1 MHDQCKALKSS
12 WNHSPL
18 PHLTPST
25 NCLPQNWSLMPKRL
39 ETDALRNPP
48 IVNCLVV
55 QWWGL
60 CTFAVNGPSMILG
73 WEMKILQAEWH
84 GQKQKN
90 KKQNQNPLS
99 DSISQNCAALDS
111 ALPTTT
117 LKTSF
122 SSSRSAVSWRP
133 PCIVWVSLAAR
144 VGGQEKTHHDRWSE
158 LHLEKLIKKKKKS

>member
-1 MHDQCKALKSS
+1 M
-12 WNHSPL
+12 
-18 PHLTPST
+18 
-25 NCLPQNWSLMPKRL
+25 
-39 ETDALRNPP
+39 
-48 IVNCLVV
+48 

-60 CTFAVNGPSMILG
+60 CTFAANGPGMILG
-73 WEMKILQAEWH
+73 WELKILQAEWH

-90 KKQNQNPLS
+90 KKQNWNPLT

-133 PCIVWVSLAAR
+133 PCIVWVSLAAK
-144 VGGQEKTHHDRWSE
+144 VGGQEKTHDDRWSE
-158 LHLEKLIKKKKKS
+158 LHLEKLIKKKKRKANEPGAQPLTFEEEMLGWVFFRISEANISPWHALVMNN